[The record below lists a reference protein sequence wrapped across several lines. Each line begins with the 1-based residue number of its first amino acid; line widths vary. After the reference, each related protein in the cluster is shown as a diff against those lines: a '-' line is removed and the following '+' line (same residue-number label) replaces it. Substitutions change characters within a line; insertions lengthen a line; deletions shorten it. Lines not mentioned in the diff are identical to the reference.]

1 MSLHIGAGPGEI
13 ARCVLMPGD
22 PYRAR
27 YIAENFLEDAV
38 RYNEIRGMF
47 GYTGTYEG
55 LRVSVQ
61 TSGVGMPSMDLYA
74 RELICD
80 YGVDTLIR
88 IGTCGSMLDKVK
100 NRDLVLAMSASTDS
114 AMNSYRLS
122 GTYAPCA
129 DYGLLSA
136 AHGIAVQR
144 GLTVWCGNVLTT
156 DAFYG
161 ADPDDWKNWANYNV
175 MAVEMETCALYTVA
189 ARHRARALSILTVTD
204 QFADGARL
212 SPAERET
219 SLNEMIE
226 LGLSTLLAA
235 ARA

>member
-1 MSLHIGAGPGEI
+1 MSLHIEAGPGEI
-13 ARCVLMPGD
+13 APYVLLPGD

-27 YIAENFLEDAV
+27 YIAENFLEGAV

-74 RELICD
+74 HELITG
-80 YGVDTLIR
+80 YGADTLIR
-88 IGTCGSMLDKVK
+88 IGTCGSMLEGIE

-114 AMNSYRLS
+114 AMNSYRLR

-136 AHGIAVQR
+136 AHSIAKDR
-144 GLTVWCGNVLTT
+144 GHTVYCGNVLST
-156 DAFYG
+156 DAFYA
-161 ADPDDWKNWANYNV
+161 ADPDDWKNWAGYNV
-175 MAVEMETCALYTVA
+175 MAVEMETCALYTTA
-189 ARHRARALSILTVTD
+189 ARHRARALAILTVTD

-212 SPAERET
+212 SPAKRES
-219 SLNEMIE
+219 SLHEMIK
-226 LGLSTLLAA
+226 LGLATLLAT